1 MKLKTIFI
9 FIFLLACTS
18 ASNSEDP
25 TQFTGILIE
34 VNFKTTS
41 EGELKLKSNDKIY
54 KLHAKNLDL
63 DFLTINHLNQH
74 MLLGDPIIIS
84 AIKKNNNWEILKIY
98 DLDGTVHVE

>member
-9 FIFLLACTS
+9 FLFLLACTS
-18 ASNSEDP
+18 ANNLEEP
-25 TQFTGILIE
+25 TQFSGFLIE

-54 KLHAKNLDL
+54 MFHAKNLDL

-74 MLLGDPIIIS
+74 MLLGDPINIS

>member
-1 MKLKTIFI
+1 M
-9 FIFLLACTS
+9 LACTS
-18 ASNSEDP
+18 TSNLEEP
-25 TQFTGILIE
+25 TQFTGFLID

-41 EGELKLKSNDKIY
+41 EGELKLKSNDKIL
-54 KLHAKNLDL
+54 KFHAKNLDL

-74 MLLGDPIIIS
+74 MLIGDPINIS